1 MNDVITGIQQI
12 GIGVADANEAK
23 YLYRDLFGMNA
34 KIFDDKSPAS
44 LMSAYTGNQV
54 HSRHAILT
62 MNLSCGGGFEIW
74 QFTSRKPS
82 IQPDITIGD
91 IGIFAAKIR
100 TENIDEAHRFY
111 TTNNSVIISPVF
123 CTPSKRQY
131 FWVRDRFGNSF
142 QVVECQQKYLTNK
155 FICGG
160 VCGAVI
166 GVSNMEKAVHFY
178 STVFGLKNIIFET
191 VSTETVFGKEVL
203 LKKVLLQKN
212 RNHSGAFANLLGDIQ
227 IELVQALDGTP
238 AKIFENR
245 YWGDCGFIHLCFDV
259 LDMENLK
266 LKAKTNGYYFT
277 VDSQGSFAMENAAG
291 RFCYIEDPDGI
302 LIELVETHKVP
313 VFKKIGWYLDL
324 KKERYSKPLPKW
336 MVSLLGVNRI

>member
-1 MNDVITGIQQI
+1 MSDVITGIQQI
-12 GIGVADANEAK
+12 GIGVTDADEAK
-23 YLYRDLFGMNA
+23 YLYRDIFGMKA

-44 LMSAYTGNQV
+44 LMTAYTGNQV
-54 HSRHAILT
+54 HNRHAILT

-82 IQPDITIGD
+82 LQPAITIGD

-100 TENIDEAHRFY
+100 TGNIDEAYQFY
-111 TTNNSVIISPVF
+111 ETNNSVITSPVLF
-123 CTPSKRQY
+123 TPLKGQY
-131 FWVRDRFGNSF
+131 FWVQDSFGNHF
-142 QVVECQQKYLTNK
+142 QVVECHEKYLSNK

-166 GVSNMEKAVHFY
+166 GVSNMKKAIEFY
-178 STVFGLKNIIFET
+178 STVFGIDNIIYET
-191 VSTETVFGKEVL
+191 IATETVFEKEVL

-212 RNHSGAFANLLGDIQ
+212 RNSKGAFANLLGDIQ
-227 IELVQALDGTP
+227 IELVQALDGSP
-238 AKIFENR
+238 IKIFENR

-259 LDMENLK
+259 LDMERLK
-266 LKAKTNGYYFT
+266 LKAESNGHCFS

-291 RFCYIEDPDGI
+291 RFCYIEDPDGT

-313 VFKKIGWYLDL
+313 VLKKMGWYLNL
-324 KKERYSKPLPKW
+324 KEERYSKPLPKW
-336 MVSLLGVNRI
+336 MVSLLGLSKV